1 VSKSLR
7 KRINDIENC
16 VLQPVEPGSTKLDT
30 TELSEAEQKLFQK
43 AFEIK
48 LNFELIDSYE
58 PSPTEMRIMDEVRD
72 RLTRRVLDLFTTW
85 AKATMCFSDK
95 ALEFLFSVRFWWFM
109 HDVLIFTQQARQESL
124 IFEQKG
130 KSWKLKEK
138 EADETVYKTWN
149 HDLFT
154 RESFTKFY
162 RELTEAKEK
171 HV

>member
-1 VSKSLR
+1 
-7 KRINDIENC
+7 

-138 EADETVYKTWN
+138 EADETIYKTWVG
-149 HDLFT
+149 DLFT
-154 RESFTKFY
+154 RTSWERWFNKNTRSY
-162 RELTEAKEK
+162 REYLEAEK
-171 HV
+171 KHE